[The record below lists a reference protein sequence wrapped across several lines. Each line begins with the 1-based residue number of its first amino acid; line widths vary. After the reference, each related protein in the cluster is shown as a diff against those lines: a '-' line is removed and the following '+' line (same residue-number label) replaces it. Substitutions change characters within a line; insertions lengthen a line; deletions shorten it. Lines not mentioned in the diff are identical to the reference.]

1 VHTLGLL
8 RCNCSF
14 YIGVVVKNSIVSL
27 LGCDSNIKI
36 VQCMFIKLK
45 KPSPEKGAGLL
56 RVPPMGAS
64 FLLFGSFL
72 TYLKMGASNG
82 CQQ

>member
-1 VHTLGLL
+1 
-8 RCNCSF
+8 
-14 YIGVVVKNSIVSL
+14 
-27 LGCDSNIKI
+27 
-36 VQCMFIKLK
+36 MFIKLK